1 MLVTG
6 AGGFIGRCVAAR
18 LREAGNA
25 RILSLERSS
34 VALEALDRAYWRG
47 LGADTIDVIFHLGAY
62 TPKDAASADLID
74 PIVASNVNGTAAL
87 LASLPNTPRHL
98 LFASSLDVYKRGGGR
113 TIDETSEV
121 GPATLYGASK
131 FFGEELVRSYARATG
146 CAYSILRLGHIYG
159 PGEERYQRIIP
170 SLIRAMLGGDEPQ
183 LSGDGTTERDYLY
196 VNDAVSAIVAASAV
210 PGRIDP
216 LNIVRGESLSN
227 SQHRQ
232 ARRGAHRVR
241 RRLLLLRTQRRF
253 AAVRQRRD
261 EEYARSS
268 LVRSFRRRT
277 GPRDRAL
284 SRDGVRHAVR
294 RGRATIFLDLD
305 GPVLEC
311 RDRHYACY
319 VELCS
324 RYGRKPRA
332 PQGYWQLRRRRVSAV
347 DLLMAGGL
355 RADEAELRR
364 SWIDLIEQP
373 RYLKLDVP
381 QPGAAAAVA
390 AWKAA
395 GHRLVVVTLRRDAR
409 AARAQLERLRLSA
422 LLERFVVC
430 DPELGSTGKAA
441 AARHEVGRTNP
452 EDCAWIGDTEVD
464 AEAAASLGCSRLY
477 LVSCGIRSVPYL
489 RSLRAGEVVRDLAAL
504 SDRLAS

>member
-216 LNIVRGESLSN
+216 LNIVRGESLSILN
-227 SQHRQ
+227 IAKHV
-232 ARRGAHRVR
+232 AELTGYDGAFCFSGRNGDS
-241 RRLLLLRTQRRF
+241 LRFDNGAMKST
-253 AAVRQRRD
+253 
-261 EEYARSS
+261 
-268 LVRSFRRRT
+268 LGVRSFV
-277 GPRDRAL
+277 PFA
-284 SRDGVRHAVR
+284 DGLAREIAHFR
-294 RGRATIFLDLD
+294 ETEFAT
-305 GPVLEC
+305 
-311 RDRHYACY
+311 R
-319 VELCS
+319 
-324 RYGRKPRA
+324 
-332 PQGYWQLRRRRVSAV
+332 
-347 DLLMAGGL
+347 
-355 RADEAELRR
+355 
-364 SWIDLIEQP
+364 
-373 RYLKLDVP
+373 
-381 QPGAAAAVA
+381 
-390 AWKAA
+390 
-395 GHRLVVVTLRRDAR
+395 
-409 AARAQLERLRLSA
+409 
-422 LLERFVVC
+422 
-430 DPELGSTGKAA
+430 
-441 AARHEVGRTNP
+441 
-452 EDCAWIGDTEVD
+452 
-464 AEAAASLGCSRLY
+464 
-477 LVSCGIRSVPYL
+477 
-489 RSLRAGEVVRDLAAL
+489 
-504 SDRLAS
+504 